1 MVAIVPLNAI
11 EALGSGVLTG
21 AALLGLSATDLD
33 ALVEQ
38 ALRQAEHGQVPKAR
52 DRLVALARV
61 MPERPVLPLLIG
73 HLEAQLSRPDA
84 ALAAYGEAARRLAQ
98 SSIESPALF
107 DDIELARAEIE
118 LSQGAH
124 DQASARL
131 TKIQAEGSASAQA
144 RAQLLL
150 RGVQS

>member
-1 MVAIVPLNAI
+1 VSLDAID
-11 EALGSGVLTG
+11 ALGSGELSGAVL
-21 AALLGLSATDLD
+21 LNLSAADLD
-33 ALVEQ
+33 ALVTQ
-38 ALRQAEHGQVPKAR
+38 ALHQAEHGQVPAAR

-84 ALAAYGEAARRLAQ
+84 ALAAYAEAARRLAE
-98 SSIESPALF
+98 SSIESPELR
-107 DDIELARAEIE
+107 DDIELARAEVE

-124 DQASARL
+124 EMASSRL
-131 TKIQAEGSASAQA
+131 TKIQTEGSIQAQA